1 MPAPVIE
8 AKNLVKAYKVKGK
21 PDFLAVDGL
30 SFEVAPGESFGLLG
44 PNGAGKSTT
53 MKMVGAVSTR
63 TSGSLSILGLDPD
76 QHGPEI
82 RSRLGVV
89 PQQDNL
95 DGELNAR
102 ENLYIYGRY
111 FGLPGKVCAQKADE
125 LLEFAQLGDKAKSKV
140 DQLSGGMKRRLTIAR
155 GLINDPRILLL
166 DEPTTG
172 LDPQARHVLW
182 DRLFRLKERGTTL
195 VLTTHYMDEA
205 EQLCDRLVVVDKGQ
219 IMAEGTP
226 ASLIREHSSR
236 EVLEVR
242 FGSDRN
248 QQVAP
253 QLRGH
258 RRPRRGAPR
267 PDPHLHRERRA
278 RARAGRRLRPR
289 ADHLARAPREPRRRL
304 PQAHRTDADRMTP
317 DPVGEPFDSAQ
328 EPPWSHGCR
337 GPRHPSRPS
346 TRRSTSCARRRWS
359 GGSKPRRFGTWYVTE
374 HMVRAMRAYGW
385 TIIVGSLGQ
394 PILYLLGMAVGLAA
408 LIDAPVSD
416 GGQEVPY
423 LVFVAPALLM
433 TAAISVST
441 EEFTFPVMAGFKWR
455 RYFYGFNASPLGSAA
470 DRGRAWSWAPRRACS
485 SPSRSTTSSSG
496 CSAPCPTPR
505 PGG

>member
-1 MPAPVIE
+1 MSRVTTSVIAASE
-8 AKNLVKAYKVKGK
+8 LRKAYRVKGK
-21 PDFLAVDGL
+21 PDFVAVDGL

-53 MKMVGAVSTR
+53 MKMIGAVSSR
-63 TSGSLSILGLDPD
+63 TGGELSILGLDPD
-76 QHGPEI
+76 RHGPEI

-111 FGLPGKVCAQKADE
+111 FGLPGRVCREKADE
-125 LLEFAQLGDKAKSKV
+125 LLAFAQLEDKARSKV

-205 EQLCDRLVVVDKGQ
+205 EQLCDRLIVVDKGR

-242 FGSDRN
+242 FGSAQN
-248 QQVAP
+248 ELVAP
-253 QLRGH
+253 RLDGIGDRVEVLPDRVLVYAADGEAALEQVIARG
-258 RRPRRGAPR
+258 
-267 PDPHLHRERRA
+267 L
-278 RARAGRRLRPR
+278 
-289 ADHLARAPREPRRRL
+289 EP
-304 PQAHRTDADRMTP
+304 MTSL
-317 DPVGEPFDSAQ
+317 V
-328 EPPWSHGCR
+328 
-337 GPRHPSRPS
+337 
-346 TRRSTSCARRRWS
+346 RRS
-359 GGSKPRRFGTWYVTE
+359 
-374 HMVRAMRAYGW
+374 
-385 TIIVGSLGQ
+385 SLEDVFLRLTGRS
-394 PILYLLGMAVGLAA
+394 
-408 LIDAPVSD
+408 LI
-416 GGQEVPY
+416 E
-423 LVFVAPALLM
+423 
-433 TAAISVST
+433 
-441 EEFTFPVMAGFKWR
+441 
-455 RYFYGFNASPLGSAA
+455 
-470 DRGRAWSWAPRRACS
+470 
-485 SPSRSTTSSSG
+485 
-496 CSAPCPTPR
+496 
-505 PGG
+505 